1 WHSLSGGVSCGPV
14 ASPRKVASVGR
25 ARRASTLSDQ
35 TVGIV
40 GAGAFATA
48 LASVLSTRGTAA
60 ILHSDD
66 ADLVRD
72 INFHHRNEARLPGV
86 SLAKRVA
93 ATSDLAE
100 LASLCR
106 LIVLAVSSRHVVRIT
121 RELGCFLGE
130 EHVVAHA
137 VGALAGDD
145 RRVSQ
150 ILRDHTPVRRI
161 AALAGPSLPR
171 DLSAR
176 RACAVVVAAE
186 SDDVMD
192 LVKQMLQVPAVLRV
206 YKNRDLVG
214 VELSAAL
221 AGALTVAMGLADG
234 LGVGHGPRTVLLTR
248 AAAEGALLCRENGGQ
263 PATFYG
269 LAGLGN
275 LVARSSP
282 ESRADSEDYQLGV
295 ALARGEPAPRGET
308 EGVRTLATACRIA
321 DLLGLQV
328 PIVRA
333 VNDIVAGRVSP
344 ERAADRLAAS
354 ETDLE

>member
-1 WHSLSGGVSCGPV
+1 MPSQ
-14 ASPRKVASVGR
+14 RKSSSVGL
-25 ARRASTLSDQ
+25 ARRAASISDQ

-48 LASVLSTRGTAA
+48 LASVLSTRGIAA
-60 ILHSDD
+60 ILHSED
-66 ADLVRD
+66 AELVRD
-72 INFHHRNEARLPGV
+72 INIHHRNEVRLPGV
-86 SLAKRVA
+86 SLARRVA

-106 LIVLAVSSRHVVRIT
+106 LIVLAVSSRHVVRMA
-121 RELGCFLGE
+121 RELGAVLDGD
-130 EHVVAHA
+130 HIVAHA

-150 ILRDHTPVRRI
+150 ILRDHTKVAKI
-161 AALAGPSLPR
+161 AALAGPAMPR

-186 SDDVMD
+186 SDDV
-192 LVKQMLQVPAVLRV
+192 LSQVKEVLQVPAVLRV

-221 AGALTVAMGLADG
+221 AGALTVAMGVADG
-234 LGVGHGPRTVLLTR
+234 LGVGHGPRTLLLTR
-248 AAAEGALLCRENGGQ
+248 AAAEGATICRENGGQ
-263 PATFYG
+263 PNTFYG
-269 LAGLGN
+269 LSGLGN

-295 ALARGEPAPRGET
+295 ALARGEPPPRGET
-308 EGVRTLATACRIA
+308 EGIRTLATACRIA
-321 DLLGLQV
+321 DLLGLEV
-328 PIVRA
+328 PILRTVR
-333 VNDIVAGRVSP
+333 DIVAGRLSA
-344 ERAADRLAAS
+344 EQAADRLAAW

>member
-1 WHSLSGGVSCGPV
+1 V

-72 INFHHRNEARLPGV
+72 INVHHRNEARLPGV

-106 LIVLAVSSRHVVRIT
+106 LIVLAVSSRHVVRVT

-176 RACAVVVAAE
+176 RACAIVAAAE

-192 LVKQMLQVPAVLRV
+192 LVKQMLQVPAVL
-206 YKNRDLVG
+206 
-214 VELSAAL
+214 
-221 AGALTVAMGLADG
+221 
-234 LGVGHGPRTVLLTR
+234 
-248 AAAEGALLCRENGGQ
+248 
-263 PATFYG
+263 
-269 LAGLGN
+269 
-275 LVARSSP
+275 SP
-282 ESRADSEDYQLGV
+282 
-295 ALARGEPAPRGET
+295 T
-308 EGVRTLATACRIA
+308 M
-321 DLLGLQV
+321 
-328 PIVRA
+328 
-333 VNDIVAGRVSP
+333 
-344 ERAADRLAAS
+344 
-354 ETDLE
+354 

>member
-1 WHSLSGGVSCGPV
+1 MPS
-14 ASPRKVASVGR
+14 ARKTSSIGR
-25 ARRASTLSDQ
+25 ARRASSISDQ
-35 TVGIV
+35 TVGVV

-66 ADLVRD
+66 GDVVRD
-72 INFHHRNEARLPGV
+72 ININHRNEARLPGV
-86 SLAKRVA
+86 SLAKRVV

-100 LASLCR
+100 VAGLCR
-106 LIVLAVSSRHVVRIT
+106 LIVLAVSSRHVVRMA
-121 RELGCFLGE
+121 RELGACVGE
-130 EHVVAHA
+130 DHIVAHA

-150 ILRDHTPVRRI
+150 ILRDHTPVKKI
-161 AALAGPSLPR
+161 AALAGPALAR

-176 RACAVVVAAE
+176 RACAVVAACE
-186 SDDVMD
+186 SDDV
-192 LVKQMLQVPAVLRV
+192 LGHIKEMLQVPAVLRV

-221 AGALTVAMGLADG
+221 ASALTVAMGVADG

-248 AAAEGALLCRENGGQ
+248 AAAEGALVCRENGGQ
-263 PATFYG
+263 PGTFYG

-295 ALARGEPAPRGET
+295 ALARGEPPPRGET
-308 EGVRTLATACRIA
+308 EGVRTLATACRIG
-321 DLLGLQV
+321 DLLGLEL
-328 PIVRA
+328 PIMRTVR
-333 VNDIVAGRVSP
+333 DIVAGRLSA
-344 ERAADRLAAS
+344 EQAADKLAAT

>member
-1 WHSLSGGVSCGPV
+1 MP
-14 ASPRKVASVGR
+14 SPRKAGL
-25 ARRASTLSDQ
+25 ARRISSISDQ
-35 TVGIV
+35 TIGVV
-40 GAGAFATA
+40 GAGAFASA

-60 ILHSDD
+60 ILYSED

-72 INFHHRNEARLPGV
+72 INVHHRNEARLPGV
-86 SLAKRVA
+86 SLARRVA
-93 ATSDLAE
+93 ATSDMAE

-106 LIVLAVSSRHVVRIT
+106 LIVLSVSSRHVVRMA
-121 RELGCFLGE
+121 RELGAWLGAD
-130 EHVVAHA
+130 HIVAHA
-137 VGALAGDD
+137 VGGLAGDD

-150 ILRDHTPVRRI
+150 ILRDHAPAGKI
-161 AALAGPSLPR
+161 AVLAGPALPR

-176 RACAVVVAAE
+176 RACAVVAAAE
-186 SDDVMD
+186 SDEV
-192 LVKQMLQVPAVLRV
+192 LAQVKELLQVPAVLRV

-221 AGALTVAMGLADG
+221 AGALTVAMGVADG

-269 LAGLGN
+269 LSGLGN

-295 ALARGEPAPRGET
+295 ALARGEPPLRGET
-308 EGVRTLATACRIA
+308 EGVRTLATACRIG
-321 DLLGLQV
+321 DLLGLEV
-328 PIVRA
+328 PILRA
-333 VNDIVAGRVSP
+333 VNDIAAGRLSA
-344 ERAADRLAAS
+344 EQAADRLAAW
-354 ETDLE
+354 ETDYE